1 MVDPR
6 RWASEYAR
14 RVGHIVEDV
23 QVLGRA
29 GLFRPV
35 GPQQLRGMAQEVRR
49 WGLSAPA
56 VYGLAA
62 VRTPNAEAAVDNE
75 RRITFAELNDRS
87 NALANALA
95 EDALAGGRVG
105 LLGRNSVHFVEA
117 TAALA
122 KLGSDTLF
130 LNTGFAGPQLKE
142 VAEREGLAALIHD
155 DDFGPL
161 VQSSGLRLPS
171 YSSAEIDALMAR
183 GDPSAPPPPARQ
195 GQPVI
200 LTSGTTGTP
209 KGAARAQPTS
219 IEPLLALLARI
230 PYRAG
235 DRLFVAA
242 PLFHSWGLAHLMS
255 AHAMSSTVVLRR
267 RFDPTDAL
275 VAIEAEKISVLV
287 VVPSMLQRIMDLPVE
302 VRRRYDTST
311 LRVIACS
318 GSALPGPL
326 ATQVMDAFGD
336 VLYNLYGSTEVGWVS
351 IATPVDLREAPGTA
365 GVAARGVLVRLLSAD
380 GTQVKEGEEGR
391 IFVGSELLFDGY
403 TDGGSK
409 ELHDGFMCTGDVG
422 RFDAAGRLFIS
433 GREDDMIVSGGENV
447 FPGEVEDVVLTMDGV
462 ADAAVVGVPDDQF
475 GQRLRAYVVRRPGA
489 TLTAEDVQAVVRSR
503 LARFKVP
510 RDVAFVDELPRN
522 ATGKIL
528 RRQLG

>member
-6 RWASEYAR
+6 RWANEYATR
-14 RVGHIVEDV
+14 MGHIVEDF
-23 QVLGRA
+23 QVLSRA
-29 GLFRPV
+29 GILRPL
-35 GPQQLRGMAQEVRR
+35 GPQQMRGLVREVRR
-49 WGLSAPA
+49 WGLGPA
-56 VYGLAA
+56 ALYGVAA
-62 VRTPNAEAAVDNE
+62 VRTPNTEAAADTE
-75 RRITFAELNDRS
+75 RRVTFAELNDRS

-105 LLGRNSVHFVEA
+105 LLARNSVFFVEA

-142 VAEREGLAALIHD
+142 VAEREGLSALIHD
-155 DDFGPL
+155 EDFGPL
-161 VQSSGLRLPS
+161 VASSGLRLPC
-171 YSSAEIDALMAR
+171 YSSSAVDALIAQ
-183 GDPSAPPPPARQ
+183 GDPSPPPPPARP
-195 GQPVI
+195 GLPVI

-209 KGAARAQPTS
+209 KGAARTQPAS

-235 DRLFVAA
+235 DRLLVAA

-287 VVPSMLQRIMDLPVE
+287 VVPSMLQRIMDLPAE

-311 LRVIACS
+311 LRIIASS

-351 IATPVDLREAPGTA
+351 IATPVDLRAAPGTA
-365 GVAARGVLVRLLSAD
+365 GVPARGVVVRLLSED
-380 GTQVKEGEEGR
+380 GAPVPDGEEGR

-409 ELHDGFMCTGDVG
+409 ELNDGYICTGDVG
-422 RFDAAGRLFIS
+422 RLNSDGRLFVS
-433 GREDDMIVSGGENV
+433 GREDDMIVSGGENI

-462 ADAAVVGVPDDQF
+462 ADAAVAGVPDDRF
-475 GQRLRAYVVRRPGA
+475 GQRLRAYVVRLPGA
-489 TLTAEDVQAVVRSR
+489 TLTEEDVQAAVRSR
-503 LARFKVP
+503 LANFKVP
-510 RDVAFVDELPRN
+510 RDVVFVDELPRN

-528 RRQLG
+528 RRRLR